1 MNRAARCGLGSRIG
15 VHFSGFIAAEGVNEA
30 RELFARK
37 VLGRLDTSVQQT
49 LLNSPR
55 GHVPVE
61 MVSVPIRD
69 GSEVIGVFT
78 LVKTETPGRDAK
90 RKFRPAPRLTPRQH
104 EVLRLLTHGFSTTQ
118 IAETLQIAEE
128 TARNH
133 IRLLLNELGVH
144 TRLEAVVKAF
154 RNDWL

>member
-1 MNRAARCGLGSRIG
+1 VGA
-15 VHFSGFIAAEGVNEA
+15 HFSGFIAAEGVNEA

-49 LLNSPR
+49 LLESPL

-78 LVKTETPGRDAK
+78 VVKTETGNAK
-90 RKFRPAPRLTPRQH
+90 RKFRQVPRLTPRQQ

-118 IAETLQIAEE
+118 IAESLQIAEE

-144 TRLEAVVKAF
+144 TRLEAVVQAF
-154 RNDWL
+154 RNDWF